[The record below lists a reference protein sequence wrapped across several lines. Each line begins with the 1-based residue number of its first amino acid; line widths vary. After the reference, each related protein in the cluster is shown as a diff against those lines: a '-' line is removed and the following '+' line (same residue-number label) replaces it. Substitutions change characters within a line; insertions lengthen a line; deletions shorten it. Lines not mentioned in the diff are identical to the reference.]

1 MSATT
6 ARPNGQATIGSF
18 HELDRR
24 QLIWTVAGVLLGLLL
39 SSLDQTIVGTA
50 LPKIIADLHGF
61 NHYSWVVTAY
71 LLTSTTAVPIF
82 GKLSDIFGRKWIYIS
97 GIIVFLFGSILC
109 GAAHSMTQ
117 LILFRGLQ
125 GIGGGIMAA
134 NAFAIIGDIFPPAKR
149 GKWQGITSSVFGL
162 SSVVGPALGGWI
174 TDSSSWRWVFYINIP
189 LGIIALAVLVIA
201 FPYFRPTGIKR
212 VIDWAG
218 VATLILAVVPLLLAL
233 TWAGGQYRWGS
244 PQVIGL
250 LLFAAAM
257 FAIFALAESRA
268 VEPVLPLE
276 LFKNRIF
283 VVGAIVMFVSGLAL
297 FGATLYIP
305 LFVQGVI
312 GRSAASSGAILTPFM
327 LSLIVG
333 STTSGQLISRRG
345 RYKANALVGTA
356 IMIVGM
362 TLLARMG
369 VGTTNSTVIR
379 NMIVTGFGTGLT
391 FPVFTIAVQ
400 NAFSITRIGVVTS
413 ATQFFRQ
420 IGGTL
425 GTAVMGSLLTS
436 HFVNSFNANLPPEVG
451 AAVPPSVLTQLK
463 NPQVLVSAPTQE
475 QLKGVFATAG
485 PGAQTFYSTFVSVV
499 RHALADG
506 IHVVFIISVV
516 GAIIAFACTWFL
528 QEIPLRKSNRIEA
541 AEETATMPAVG
552 QVTSNVPAGPRAST
566 GVVASGQGD

>member
-1 MSATT
+1 MRATT
-6 ARPNGQATIGSF
+6 RPNGQATIRGF

-71 LLTSTTAVPIF
+71 LLTSTTSVPIF

-134 NAFAIIGDIFPPAKR
+134 NAFAIIGDIFPPAQR

-174 TDSSSWRWVFYINIP
+174 TDVSSWRWVFYINIP
-189 LGIIALAVLVIA
+189 VGILALAVLFFA
-201 FPYFRPTGIKR
+201 FPYFRPSGVKR

-233 TWAGGQYRWGS
+233 TWAGGQYSWGS

-257 FAIFALAESRA
+257 FAVFARAESRA

-276 LFKNRIF
+276 LFRNRIF
-283 VVGAIVMFVSGLAL
+283 VVGAIVMFVTGLVL

-327 LSLIVG
+327 LALIVG

-345 RYKANALVGTA
+345 RYKINALVGTA
-356 IMIVGM
+356 VMIVGM
-362 TLLARMG
+362 SLLSRMG
-369 VGTTNSTVIR
+369 VGTTNGTVIR

-400 NAFSITRIGVVTS
+400 NAFPITRLGVVTS

-436 HFVNSFNANLPPEVG
+436 HFINSFQANIPADVS
-451 AAVPPSVLTQLK
+451 AAVPTPVLKQLE
-463 NPQVLVSAPTQE
+463 NPQVLVSAQTQS
-475 QLKGVFATAG
+475 QLRGIFAAAG
-485 PGAQTFYSTFVSVV
+485 PGAQTFYGTFVGVV
-499 RHALADG
+499 RQALADG
-506 IHVVFIISVV
+506 THVVFTISVI

-528 QEIPLRKSNRIEA
+528 QEIPLRTSNRIEA
-541 AEETATMPAVG
+541 SEETATMPSVG
-552 QVTSNVPAGPRAST
+552 QATSNDPAGPRRPPA
-566 GVVASGQGD
+566 VATSNRGG

>member
-1 MSATT
+1 MSATR
-6 ARPNGQATIGSF
+6 ARPNGQPTIRGF

-82 GKLSDIFGRKWIYIS
+82 GKLSDIFGRKWIYVS
-97 GIIVFLFGSILC
+97 GIIVFMFGSILC

-134 NAFAIIGDIFPPAKR
+134 NAFAIIGDIFPPAQR

-174 TDSSSWRWVFYINIP
+174 TDVSSWRWVFYINIP
-189 LGIIALAVLVIA
+189 VGILALTVLIVA
-201 FPYFRPTGIKR
+201 FPYFRPSGIKR

-233 TWAGGQYRWGS
+233 TLAGGQYAWES

-250 LLFAAAM
+250 ILFSVAM
-257 FAIFALAESRA
+257 FAVFALAESRA
-268 VEPVLPLE
+268 IEPVLPLA

-283 VVGAIVMFVSGLAL
+283 VVGAIVMFVTGLAL

-369 VGTTNSTVIR
+369 VGTSNGTVIR
-379 NMIVTGFGTGLT
+379 NMIFTGFGTGLT

-400 NAFSITRIGVVTS
+400 NAFPITLLGVVTS

-436 HFVNSFNANLPPEVG
+436 HFINSFNANLPPDVG
-451 AAVPPSVLTQLK
+451 AAVPSPVLAQLK
-463 NPQVLVSAPTQE
+463 NPQVLVSAQAQI
-475 QLKGVFATAG
+475 QLKGIFTAAG
-485 PGAQTFYSTFVSVV
+485 PGAQTFYATFVAVV
-499 RHALADG
+499 RQALADG
-506 IHVVFIISVV
+506 THIVFTISII
-516 GAIIAFACTWFL
+516 GAVIAFICTWFL

-541 AEETATMPAVG
+541 AEETATMPSVG
-552 QVTSNVPAGPRAST
+552 QVTPNIPAGQRASR
-566 GVVASGQGD
+566 GMAACGQGD

>member
-1 MSATT
+1 M
-6 ARPNGQATIGSF
+6 
-18 HELDRR
+18 
-24 QLIWTVAGVLLGLLL
+24 LLGLLL

-97 GIIVFLFGSILC
+97 GIVVFMFGSILC
-109 GAAHSMTQ
+109 GAAHSMMQ

-134 NAFAIIGDIFPPAKR
+134 NAFAIIGDIFPPAQR

-189 LGIIALAVLVIA
+189 VGILALTVLVLA
-201 FPYFRPTGIKR
+201 FPYFRPSGVRR

-233 TWAGGQYRWGS
+233 TWAGGQYAWGS
-244 PQVIGL
+244 VEVIGL
-250 LLFAAAM
+250 LLFSVAM
-257 FAIFALAESRA
+257 FVVFGLVESRA
-268 VEPVLPLE
+268 VEPVLPLD

-283 VVGAIVMFVSGLAL
+283 VVGAVVIFVTGVAL
-297 FGATLYIP
+297 FGAILYIP
-305 LFVQGVI
+305 LFVQGVT
-312 GRSAASSGAILTPFM
+312 GRSAAGSGAILTPFM

-333 STTSGQLISRRG
+333 STTSGQMISRRG
-345 RYKANALVGTA
+345 RYKANAIAGTA

-362 TLLARMG
+362 ALLSRMG
-369 VGTTNSTVIR
+369 VGTTNSAVIR
-379 NMIVTGFGTGLT
+379 NMLITGFGTGLT

-400 NAFSITRIGVVTS
+400 NAFPITRLGVVTS

-436 HFVNSFNANLPPEVG
+436 RFNDSFHANLPADV
-451 AAVPPSVLTQLK
+451 AATIPVPVLKQLE
-463 NPQVLVSAPTQE
+463 NPQVLVSAQTQE
-475 QLKGVFATAG
+475 QLRGIFAASGTQ
-485 PGAQTFYSTFVSVV
+485 AQAFYGTFVTTV
-499 RHALADG
+499 RQALADG
-506 IHVVFIISVV
+506 THVVFTISVIS
-516 GAIIAFACTWFL
+516 AIIAFACTFFL

-541 AEETATMPAVG
+541 SEETTTMPSVG
-552 QVTSNVPAGPRAST
+552 QVTSGVPAGERRTPE
-566 GVVASGQGD
+566 VATSNQGD

>member
-6 ARPNGQATIGSF
+6 ARPNGQPTIRGF

-134 NAFAIIGDIFPPAKR
+134 NAFAIIGDIFPPAQR

-174 TDSSSWRWVFYINIP
+174 TDVSSWRWVFYINIP
-189 LGIIALAVLVIA
+189 IGILALAVLVFS
-201 FPYFRPTGIKR
+201 FPYFRPSGVKR

-233 TWAGGQYRWGS
+233 TWAGGQYSWGS

-250 LLFAAAM
+250 LLFAVAM
-257 FAIFALAESRA
+257 FSVFALAESRA

-276 LFKNRIF
+276 LFRNRIF
-283 VVGAIVMFVSGLAL
+283 VVGAIVMFVTGLAL

-327 LSLIVG
+327 LALIVG

-345 RYKANALVGTA
+345 RYKINALVGTA
-356 IMIVGM
+356 VMIVGM
-362 TLLARMG
+362 WLLSRMG
-369 VGTTNSTVIR
+369 VGTTNGTVIR

-400 NAFSITRIGVVTS
+400 NAFPITRLGVVTS

-436 HFVNSFNANLPPEVG
+436 HFINSFQANIPADVS
-451 AAVPPSVLTQLK
+451 AAVPAPVLKQLE
-463 NPQVLVSAPTQE
+463 NPQVLVSAQTQD
-475 QLKGVFATAG
+475 QLRGIFASAG
-485 PGAQTFYSTFVSVV
+485 PGAQTFYGTFVGVV
-499 RHALADG
+499 RQALTDG
-506 IHVVFIISVV
+506 THVVFTISVV

-541 AEETATMPAVG
+541 SEETATMPSVG
-552 QVTSNVPAGPRAST
+552 QATSNAPAGQRRPPE
-566 GVVASGQGD
+566 VATSSRGD

>member
-6 ARPNGQATIGSF
+6 ASPNRQATARGF

-174 TDSSSWRWVFYINIP
+174 TDTSSWRWVFYINIP
-189 LGIIALAVLVIA
+189 VGVLALTVLIVA
-201 FPYFRPTGIKR
+201 FPYFRPSGIKR

-218 VATLILAVVPLLLAL
+218 VATLILAVVPLLLGL
-233 TWAGGQYRWGS
+233 TWAGSQYAWRS
-244 PQVIGL
+244 PQVVGS
-250 LLFAAAM
+250 LLFAAVL
-257 FAIFALAESRA
+257 FALFALAESRA

-283 VVGAIVMFVSGLAL
+283 VVGAIVMFVTGLAL

-362 TLLARMG
+362 ALLARMG
-369 VGTTNSTVIR
+369 VGTTNGTVIR
-379 NMIVTGFGTGLT
+379 DMIITGFGTGLT

-400 NAFSITRIGVVTS
+400 NAFSITRLGVVTS

-436 HFVNSFNANLPPEVG
+436 HFLNSFTTHLPPDVG
-451 AAVPPSVLTQLK
+451 AAVPAPALKQLE
-463 NPQVLVSAPTQE
+463 NPQVLVSAQTQE
-475 QLKGVFATAG
+475 QVRGIFAAAG
-485 PGAQTFYSTFVSVV
+485 PGAQTFYGTFVSVV
-499 RHALADG
+499 RQALADG
-506 IHVVFIISVV
+506 THVVFTISLV
-516 GAIIAFACTWFL
+516 GALIAFACTWFL
-528 QEIPLRKSNRIEA
+528 REIPLRKSNRIEA
-541 AEETATMPAVG
+541 SEETATMPSVG
-552 QVTSNVPAGPRAST
+552 QVTARVPAGGNVDYGT
-566 GVVASGQGD
+566 